1 MIFGLTNK
9 NIYDILTTMN
19 QIILDTLGEFQDS
32 QINLASLTARQILAN
47 KLEENLEQ
55 YVTNLVEEAVS
66 VIEGLSK

>member
-1 MIFGLTNK
+1 
-9 NIYDILTTMN
+9 MN
-19 QIILDTLGEFQDS
+19 QIILDTLEEFQDS
-32 QINLASLTARQILAN
+32 QINIASLTARQILAN

>member
-1 MIFGLTNK
+1 
-9 NIYDILTTMN
+9 MN

>member
-1 MIFGLTNK
+1 
-9 NIYDILTTMN
+9 MN
-19 QIILDTLGEFQDS
+19 QIILDTLEEFQDS

-55 YVTNLVEEAVS
+55 YVSNLVEEAVS